1 MAKTTSLSTSFL
13 DGFLR
18 IVVLALVV
26 ILIAIPV
33 CIVFDLLGLFDMLGI
48 QF

>member
-1 MAKTTSLSTSFL
+1 MAKTTSVSTGFL
-13 DGFLR
+13 DSFLR
-18 IVVLALVV
+18 IVVFALVV

-33 CIVFDLLGLFDMLGI
+33 CIVFDLLGLFETLGL